1 MVRVLGREQRSKVS
15 SSVGETP
22 VGAETEASQHAEEAE
37 ETADITTLETDAAT
51 RGMEAETETDQVLGH
66 TWHQP
71 QPQLLLW
78 HCWWCCGASM
88 SPAAGARVAA
98 GHAGAAVPGEPPRAR
113 LVHQTRGHV
122 RRPAREVAPRPQPG
136 TQHHC
141 SLSLPCK
148 VKYT

>member
-1 MVRVLGREQRSKVS
+1 MVRVLGREQRSKVT
-15 SSVGETP
+15 SSVSETR
-22 VGAETEASQHAEEAE
+22 VGAETEYSQHAEEAE
-37 ETADITTLETDAAT
+37 ETADITTLETEAAT

-71 QPQLLLW
+71 QPQLLFW
-78 HCWWCCGASM
+78 HWWFGASM

-136 TQHHC
+136 TRQHC
-141 SLSLPCK
+141 SLYTLCK